1 MFVLLPLRHAQRK
14 QNVISTRVEN
24 HIGYV
29 SMDRAPMNLMDIPFM
44 EKFTAVHR
52 ELAKNPEVWG
62 VIVHSTTDGYFS
74 NGLDPAMMLARDPKG
89 RIEVF
94 EVLLN
99 MVLEVYSFPKPH
111 IAAIEGHAMAGGA
124 VIAILSDWRFMS
136 RERSRISFSE
146 VAVGLTIPKAIINL
160 IESATGPGP
169 LREIAML
176 GSAIKSTDAQ
186 RMGFVDEVFDNGTTV
201 KEAEKYLKRVF
212 ELPLASVASVK
223 QILRANNIAALKSRE
238 GLDTLAAF
246 VGADSF
252 VEGLSAVRDK
262 RRPKYKNP

>member
-1 MFVLLPLRHAQRK
+1 M
-14 QNVISTRVEN
+14 ITTRVEN

-29 SMDRAPMNLMDIPFM
+29 TLARAPMNLMDIPFM
-44 EKFTAVHR
+44 EEFTAVHA
-52 ELAKNPEVWG
+52 ELAKNSDVWG
-62 VIVHSTTDGYFS
+62 VIVHSAVEGYFS
-74 NGLDPAMMLARDPKG
+74 NGLDPAMMLSRDARG

-94 EVLLN
+94 EVLLK
-99 MVLEVYSFPKPH
+99 MVLEVYAFPKPH
-111 IAAIEGHAMAGGA
+111 ISAIEGHAMAGGA
-124 VIAILSDWRFMS
+124 VLAILSDWRFMS
-136 RERSRISFSE
+136 REKSRISFSE

-160 IESATGPGP
+160 IEAATGPGP

-201 KEAEKYLKRVF
+201 REAEKHLKRVF
-212 ELPLASVASVK
+212 DLPLASVASVK
-223 QILRANNIAALKSRE
+223 QILRANNIAALKNRD

-262 RRPKYKNP
+262 RRPKYNNG

>member
-1 MFVLLPLRHAQRK
+1 M
-14 QNVISTRVEN
+14 ITTRVEN

-29 SMDRAPMNLMDIPFM
+29 SMQRAPMNLMDIPFM
-44 EKFTAVHR
+44 EEFMRAHR
-52 ELAKNPEVWG
+52 ELAANDDVWG
-62 VIVHSTTDGYFS
+62 VICHSTVDGYFS
-74 NGLDPAMMLARDPKG
+74 NGLDPDMMLTRDAAG

-94 EVLLN
+94 EVLLK
-99 MVLEVYSFPKPH
+99 MVLEVYAFPKPH
-111 IAAIEGHAMAGGA
+111 VAAIEGHAMAGGA

-160 IESATGPGP
+160 IEAVTGPGS

-176 GSAIKSTDAQ
+176 GSAIKSVDAQ
-186 RMGFVDEVFDNGTTV
+186 RLGLVDAVFDNGTTV
-201 KEAEKYLKRVF
+201 KEAEKYLRRIF
-212 ELPLASVASVK
+212 ELPLASVRSVK

-238 GLDTLAAF
+238 GLETLGSF
-246 VGADSF
+246 VSAESF

-262 RRPKYKNP
+262 RRPKFKNP